1 MFSEGFD
8 ALRGA
13 ELDSAV
19 AENIHLKR
27 VGLMAKIAIV
37 VLSGQDN
44 PGRAMAGLHVA
55 KRIYDARVE
64 NGIDEVEVFLFT
76 QGLKLLGDLD
86 SELGGLVR
94 ELVHAGI
101 VVGAC
106 TNQLNNWGLAAAAQQ
121 AQVGAEFARDAFS
134 RYAQD
139 GFTVLTF

>member
-1 MFSEGFD
+1 
-8 ALRGA
+8 
-13 ELDSAV
+13 
-19 AENIHLKR
+19 
-27 VGLMAKIAIV
+27 
-37 VLSGQDN
+37 
-44 PGRAMAGLHVA
+44 VA

-76 QGLKLLGDLD
+76 QGLKLLSDLE
-86 SELGGLVR
+86 SELGGLIR

-106 TNQLNNWGLAAAAQQ
+106 TNQLNNWGLADAAQQ

-134 RYAQD
+134 RYARD